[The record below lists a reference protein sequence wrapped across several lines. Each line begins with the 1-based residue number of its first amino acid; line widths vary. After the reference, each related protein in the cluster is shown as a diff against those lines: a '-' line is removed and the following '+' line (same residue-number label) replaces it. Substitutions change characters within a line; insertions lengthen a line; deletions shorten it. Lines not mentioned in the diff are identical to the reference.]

1 MFLSLHTTFIWLN
14 GTGNNYHVYYA
25 TAVPVETHFGLL
37 QNFHQEGRSGNF
49 SELFVIL
56 SKIFPK
62 ISWIVCYLSI
72 KFLFPVG

>member
-49 SELFVIL
+49 SELFVI
-56 SKIFPK
+56 
-62 ISWIVCYLSI
+62 
-72 KFLFPVG
+72 

>member
-56 SKIFPK
+56 SK
-62 ISWIVCYLSI
+62 
-72 KFLFPVG
+72 LFP